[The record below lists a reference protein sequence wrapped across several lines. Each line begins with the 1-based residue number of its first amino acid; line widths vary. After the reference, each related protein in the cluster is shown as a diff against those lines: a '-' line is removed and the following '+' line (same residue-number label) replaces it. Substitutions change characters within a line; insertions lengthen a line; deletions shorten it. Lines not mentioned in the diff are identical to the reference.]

1 MSQTSSKPFGPIRDA
16 YAFFQQHAT
25 ETEAD
30 IRAYL
35 PHIHGVALGD
45 SPLRLLDFGCGD
57 GGFTAA
63 LLGSICLPPARLRL
77 ALVEPDDVYRHQAIA
92 QLQPYSSQPVQA
104 WPALPPHLHACF
116 DLVVANHVL
125 YYVPDLDGT
134 LLALLGALATP
145 GLFLAA
151 MAGWANALAQL
162 CRHCFDV
169 LGKPFPFRTAEDC
182 EAALARLGETYSTEN
197 VRYELVFQDA
207 AENRVTMGRFLLG
220 GDVHAVPRPALLQ
233 CFDLYAHAGQIAMQI
248 VHQHFMVWRPGQGR
262 ELPVADAVSGTGT
275 GDESPTGTLHR

>member
-1 MSQTSSKPFGPIRDA
+1 MRRMSQISSKPFGPIRDA

-35 PHIHGVALGD
+35 PHIHGMALGD

-92 QLQPYSSQPVQA
+92 QLQPYSTQPVQA

-116 DLVVANHVL
+116 DL
-125 YYVPDLDGT
+125 
-134 LLALLGALATP
+134 
-145 GLFLAA
+145 
-151 MAGWANALAQL
+151 
-162 CRHCFDV
+162 
-169 LGKPFPFRTAEDC
+169 LGKPCPCHTAEDC
-182 EAALARLGETYSTEN
+182 GAALARLGEAYSTEN
-197 VRYELVFQDA
+197 VQCELVFADA
-207 AENRVTMGRFLLG
+207 AENRLTIGR
-220 GDVHAVPRPALLQ
+220 
-233 CFDLYAHAGQIAMQI
+233 
-248 VHQHFMVWRPGQGR
+248 
-262 ELPVADAVSGTGT
+262 
-275 GDESPTGTLHR
+275 